1 MKVVQTSTF
10 KYQAKKLHVNQ
21 KVILDKAIQQI
32 LLSPEI
38 GETKKGK
45 LIGIRVYK
53 FQMINQLTLLAY
65 ELSSDRMQLILLAI
79 GSHENFYKNL
89 ENK

>member
-10 KYQAKKLHVNQ
+10 KHQAKKLYVNQ

-65 ELSSDRMQLILLAI
+65 EISSDRMQLILLAI

>member
-45 LIGIRVYK
+45 LIGMRVYK

-79 GSHENFYKNL
+79 GSHENFYRNL
-89 ENK
+89 EKK

>member
-10 KYQAKKLHVNQ
+10 KHQDKKLHVNQ
-21 KVILDKAIQQI
+21 KVSLDKAIQQI

-38 GETKKGK
+38 RETKKGK
-45 LIGIRVYK
+45 LLGVRVYK

-65 ELSSDRMQLILLAI
+65 EISSNRMQLILLAI
-79 GSHENFYKNL
+79 GSHENFYRNL
-89 ENK
+89 EKK

>member
-79 GSHENFYKNL
+79 GSHENFYRNL
-89 ENK
+89 EKK